1 MDPLALCVKVTN
13 LLFFINPFTLQ
24 HAEINV
30 EKFNNAPFRSIL
42 TPKHLVEFTV
52 VDVAFNAAAAAGA
65 TTTKGRHGQRV
76 EEVTVC
82 RSDRLG
88 QDDALVTT
96 RTHLG
101 SLLHPGDTVLGYDL
115 SCAVLN
121 DDDVKPMQVGERR
134 GVKRRDARC
143 RTWCWCASA
152 TRTTDA

>member
-42 TPKHLVEFTV
+42 TPKQLVEFTV

-88 QDDALVTT
+88 QEDALVTT
-96 RTHLG
+96 RTHL
-101 SLLHPGDTVLGYDL
+101 
-115 SCAVLN
+115 
-121 DDDVKPMQVGERR
+121 
-134 GVKRRDARC
+134 ARC
-143 RTWCWCASA
+143 CTPA
-152 TRTTDA
+152 TRCWATTSAAPC

>member
-1 MDPLALCVKVTN
+1 M
-13 LLFFINPFTLQ
+13 
-24 HAEINV
+24 
-30 EKFNNAPFRSIL
+30 
-42 TPKHLVEFTV
+42 
-52 VDVAFNAAAAAGA
+52 
-65 TTTKGRHGQRV
+65 
-76 EEVTVC
+76 C

-88 QDDALVTT
+88 QEDALVTT

>member
-42 TPKHLVEFTV
+42 TPKQFVEFTV
-52 VDVAFNAAAAAGA
+52 VDVAFNAAATAGTA
-65 TTTKGRHGQRV
+65 PQGRHGQRV

-88 QDDALVTT
+88 QEDALVTT

-101 SLLHPGDTVLGYDL
+101 ALLHAGDTVLGYDL

-121 DDDVKPMQVGERR
+121 DDDVKPMQVREAGR
-134 GVKRRDARC
+134 VKRRDVRC
-143 RTWCWCASA
+143 LTWCWCGSA